1 MGLLTTPLLRGRQ
14 QAPFLLLVALTA
26 CGTLGMHI
34 VIPALPATARAMGIS
49 IGTVQLTITLYLV
62 GLAVGQLLYGPLS
75 DRFGRR
81 PVLLVAMT
89 LFTLAS
95 AAAASAPNPT
105 ILIGARILQSIGG
118 CAGLVLGRAAVRDG
132 ATQDKAAGQL
142 ALLTVT
148 MSMVPAIAPAI
159 GGYVTAFVSWRASY
173 FLLVGIG
180 AATLLATVL
189 LLPETNYGSSRRAP
203 LSFGRGYSRL
213 LLSPVFL
220 GFAVPGAFTTT
231 AFYAFMAAAPFI
243 FENHLHQGA
252 QDVGLYYLILMV
264 GVAVGGVLANR
275 LSHRVTLR
283 NGLRIANA
291 TAILGA
297 SCFMRGDGAPDG
309 LRGGRFGSAVHGR
322 RGHGEPLRSGGIG
335 QCQSAGHWRGVRT
348 LWLHPDGLRHGL
360 HHRGG
365 KLEPRFSIPGRG
377 RAAGIRR
384 RRAIGVGA
392 GRPARLRLRS
402 TRRLLPTG
410 CSGRSRLPP
419 CRYRCRRRAC

>member
-297 SCFMRGDGAPDG
+297 SCFMLAEATGHLTVFAVVGSVALFMVGAGMASPFALAGSVSANPQAIGAASG
-309 LRGGRFGSAVHGR
+309 LYGFIQMGYGMVCTIVVESWSPGSVFPVAVVLLGSAVAAQLVLALAAR
-322 RGHGEPLRSGGIG
+322 RG
-335 QCQSAGHWRGVRT
+335 
-348 LWLHPDGLRHGL
+348 
-360 HHRGG
+360 
-365 KLEPRFSIPGRG
+365 
-377 RAAGIRR
+377 
-384 RRAIGVGA
+384 
-392 GRPARLRLRS
+392 
-402 TRRLLPTG
+402 
-410 CSGRSRLPP
+410 
-419 CRYRCRRRAC
+419 